1 MNSQYALIAGQ
12 WPELHEEAL
21 KVEQFARSDPRTAC
35 FYGRRT
41 IELLVEWVY
50 ENDSQ
55 LQRPWGEP
63 NLSQMMH
70 AYEFRYL
77 VGEQTLGRFQL
88 IKNRGN
94 EAVHRAEPMG
104 VAASV
109 LVASELFHVLRWL
122 ALTYGRNRETARAAR
137 FNKALLP
144 YPQHG
149 TTAANQTREQLQE
162 LASQLAERDRQLREA
177 REENEASRQEL
188 ERLRKEISAQRK
200 ANEAD
205 TKPEPDLSEFDT
217 RRSYIDF
224 YLEEAGWVHGQSC
237 THEHEVQGMPNAT
250 GTGFVDYVLWG
261 NDGKPLAL
269 VEAKRSSRDSM
280 EGQRQAELYAN
291 CLEQRYGQRPL
302 IFLSNGY
309 RHRLWDDLRYPPRE
323 VQGFYKKDELE
334 TLIRRREIRQPLA
347 QATLSNTIAGRYY
360 QQRAIRAI
368 CESLEQGHLKAL
380 LVQATGTGKTR
391 TAISLTDV
399 LTRCNWVKRVLFLA
413 DRTSLVLQAERAFR
427 RFLPDCSPV
436 NLVTNKGGEG
446 RVFLS
451 TYPTMMNLIDAEDAN
466 GVKRFGV
473 GHFDLVII
481 DEAHRSVYQKYGAI
495 FAYFDSL
502 LSGLTATPREEIDR
516 NTYELFDR
524 AIGLPTDE
532 YGLDQAI
539 ADRFLVPFR
548 PISVSLRFPRE
559 GISYNDLS
567 DEEKAQWDL
576 LDWEE
581 NVLGTGRVDSG
592 AINNWLFNDDT
603 VDKGLEVLMTQGC
616 QEASG
621 DRLGKSV
628 IFARNHKHAEF
639 IRERFDY
646 NYPHLAG
653 KAARVID
660 NQVKYA
666 QSLIDEFADSDS
678 DLRIAISVD
687 MLDTG
692 IDIPEIVNLVF
703 FKPVR
708 SRTKFWQMVGRGTRT
723 CKDLF
728 GPGRDKEC
736 FWIFDLC
743 QNLEFFLGQGGADST
758 SAPETLSTRLFRSR
772 LALIEVIDNKV
783 GHKVDQKTLQAGIGM
798 AITAA
803 EGEPDGSETALRL
816 HRHTLAELLR
826 CHVAACPA
834 DNFLVRPHLQL
845 VERFRNGEYWAS
857 LSPDDHQ
864 DLAATL
870 APLPSAYA
878 EQQGDTDADARRFDL
893 LLYNLQLTLLR
904 TEPRYN
910 RLQKQLRDLAA
921 QLEAR
926 PNIPQVAAEL
936 ELIRDLLRDEWWQD
950 VTVPMLEEVR
960 RRLRALMGL
969 IEPISRDPLYT
980 NFTDE
985 LGVMR
990 ELDAAALL
998 TRDEFQH
1005 FRLRAKDFLK
1015 AHEDH
1020 LTMQR
1025 LRRNQP
1031 LTPADLDELQRLL
1044 LSHGVGTEQAIQRA
1058 AEECNGFGLFIRSLV
1073 GLDRNAAKELFAA
1086 FLADGTH
1093 TATQI
1098 RFINEILDELT
1109 SRGVMDPAR
1118 LYDPPFSDLAP
1129 TGPEGLFSEA
1139 EVNNICHLLDL
1150 IKTRA
1155 VAVQAA

>member
-1 MNSQYALIAGQ
+1 M
-12 WPELHEEAL
+12 
-21 KVEQFARSDPRTAC
+21 
-35 FYGRRT
+35 GR
-41 IELLVEWVY
+41 
-50 ENDSQ
+50 
-55 LQRPWGEP
+55 
-63 NLSQMMH
+63 
-70 AYEFRYL
+70 
-77 VGEQTLGRFQL
+77 
-88 IKNRGN
+88 
-94 EAVHRAEPMG
+94 
-104 VAASV
+104 
-109 LVASELFHVLRWL
+109 
-122 ALTYGRNRETARAAR
+122 
-137 FNKALLP
+137 
-144 YPQHG
+144 
-149 TTAANQTREQLQE
+149 
-162 LASQLAERDRQLREA
+162 
-177 REENEASRQEL
+177 
-188 ERLRKEISAQRK
+188 
-200 ANEAD
+200 
-205 TKPEPDLSEFDT
+205 
-217 RRSYIDF
+217 
-224 YLEEAGWVHGQSC
+224 
-237 THEHEVQGMPNAT
+237 
-250 GTGFVDYVLWG
+250 
-261 NDGKPLAL
+261 
-269 VEAKRSSRDSM
+269 
-280 EGQRQAELYAN
+280 
-291 CLEQRYGQRPL
+291 
-302 IFLSNGY
+302 
-309 RHRLWDDLRYPPRE
+309 
-323 VQGFYKKDELE
+323 
-334 TLIRRREIRQPLA
+334 
-347 QATLSNTIAGRYY
+347 
-360 QQRAIRAI
+360 
-368 CESLEQGHLKAL
+368 LKAL

-451 TYPTMMNLIDAEDAN
+451 TYPTMMNLIDAEDSR

-524 AIGLPTDE
+524 EIGLPTDE
-532 YGLDQAI
+532 YGLDQAV
-539 ADRFLVPFR
+539 ADGFLVPFK
-548 PISVSLRFPRE
+548 PISVPLRFPRE
-559 GISYNDLS
+559 GISYADLS
-567 DEEKAQWDL
+567 DDEKAQWEL

-581 NVLGTGRVDSG
+581 NVQNAGRVDSG
-592 AINNWLFNDDT
+592 AINAWLFNADT
-603 VDKGLEVLMTQGC
+603 VDKGLEVLMTKGC
-616 QEASG
+616 LEAGG

-628 IFARNHKHAEF
+628 IFARKREHAEF
-639 IRERFDY
+639 IRERFDH

-666 QSLIDEFADSDS
+666 QSLIDEFADPGS

-723 CKDLF
+723 CKNLF

-743 QNLEFFLGQGGADST
+743 QNLEFFLGQGGAEST
-758 SAPETLSTRLFRSR
+758 AAPETLSTRLFRSR
-772 LALIEVIDNKV
+772 LALIDTI
-783 GHKVDQKTLQAGIGM
+783 DQKGDQQGDQKALPSVLHSVPNM
-798 AITAA
+798 AIPSRNGQPSDHAN
-803 EGEPDGSETALRL
+803 ALQL
-816 HRHTLAELLR
+816 HRHTLADLLR

-834 DNFLVRPHLQL
+834 DNFVVRPHLQL
-845 VERFRNGEYWAS
+845 VERFRLSESWAI

-864 DLAATL
+864 ILSATV

-893 LLYNLQLTLLR
+893 LLYTLQLTLLR
-904 TEPRYN
+904 GEPRFA
-910 RLQKQLRDLAA
+910 RLQQQLRDLAA

-926 PNIPQVAAEL
+926 ANIPQVAAEL
-936 ELIRDLLRDEWWQD
+936 ELIRELLRDGWWQD

-960 RRLRALMGL
+960 RRLRTLMGL

-985 LGVMR
+985 LGELR

-998 TRDEFQH
+998 TRDEFQQ

-1031 LTPADLDELQRLL
+1031 LTPGDLNELQRFL
-1044 LSHGVGTEQAIQRA
+1044 LSHGVGTERAIQRA
-1058 AEECNGFGLFIRSLV
+1058 G
-1073 GLDRNAAKELFAA
+1073 
-1086 FLADGTH
+1086 GTH

-1109 SRGVMDPAR
+1109 SHGVMDPAR

-1129 TGPEGLFSEA
+1129 MGPEGLFSEA
-1139 EVNNICHLLDL
+1139 EVDTICQLLNL
-1150 IKTRA
+1150 VTTRA
-1155 VAVQAA
+1155 MAAQAA